1 MDWTSIL
8 RACGAHPNN
17 VAKWSPIFARGIGPN
32 TFSAGPDEI
41 PDFLGQILHE
51 SALLDRV
58 VESLT
63 YTTAARIRAVWPSR
77 FPTEAH
83 AAPLVRQPQALAEAV
98 YGGRMGNIRPGDG
111 WRFRG
116 RGLLQVTGRDNYRVV
131 GQALGIDLEADP
143 DRLAEPVWALRASIA
158 WWERNIPDAII
169 GDVQRITRR
178 VNGGTHGLDDRIRLA
193 RLAAAAIEGA
203 RGAA

>member
-8 RACGAHPNN
+8 RSCGVHPNN
-17 VAKWSPIFARGIGPN
+17 VSRWTPVFAAEIGPT
-32 TFSAGPDEI
+32 TFSAGLREL

-51 SALLDRV
+51 SVMLDRV
-58 VESLT
+58 LESLT

-77 FPTEAH
+77 FPTEAS
-83 AAPLVRQPQALAEAV
+83 AQPFVRNPQELAEAV
-98 YGGRMGNIRPGDG
+98 YGGRMGNVRPGDG

-116 RGLLQVTGRDNYRVV
+116 RGLLQVTGRDNYRTV
-131 GQALGIDLEADP
+131 GRALGIDLEALP
-143 DRLAEPVWALRASIA
+143 DALAEPAWALRSAIA

-178 VNGGTHGLDDRIRLA
+178 VNGGKHGLDERVRLA
-193 RLAAAAIEGA
+193 RVAERAIA
-203 RGAA
+203 GAA